1 MENTGKAILWN
12 IGLLITLHSREKF
25 SEEKVEKATKW
36 ISEFYAANQMSF
48 KDLNDFCTKNKN
60 KDWLVEQIFGK
71 ESVR

>member
-1 MENTGKAILWN
+1 MSNTGNAILWN

-36 ISEFYAANQMSF
+36 ITEFYAANQMSF
-48 KDLNDFCTKNKN
+48 KGLNDFCEKNKN